1 MSLEETGG
9 GSHSA
14 HATAA
19 GGGGGVHT
27 NRGNKVLLV
36 KTPGIK
42 VAGSFARGVVRQL
55 EVGHIQKALRS
66 AGLRPSRGTLFAA
79 RAAGAVCGASLA
91 FLWV

>member
-9 GSHSA
+9 GSQS
-14 HATAA
+14 TCNRCWTQ
-19 GGGGGVHT
+19 VHT

-42 VAGSFARGVVRQL
+42 MAGSSARGVVRQL
-55 EVGHIQKALRS
+55 EMGHVQKALRS
-66 AGLRPSRGTLFAA
+66 AGLRPGRRTLFAA